1 MQHLS
6 TTQTLIQEKFDRRVF
21 ISGLLG
27 FEETKPLQQQI
38 VELIELRNIDI
49 KQISAGG
56 YHCSFLT
63 VDNEIFSIGWNEL
76 GQCGVGDFEICEKP
90 KKVEFPKEIKIKKI
104 KSSGRH
110 SLILTEDGRVFSYG
124 CCIDGRL
131 GIGNIPFNINT
142 PALIN
147 GLLDYR
153 VEYISTGFWH
163 NIVGTSCGKIFS
175 WGNNDEGKLGLN
187 NTQSSLVPIEISSLR
202 GTFIKQATGGAWHS
216 MLLTT
221 KGRVFT
227 WGSNY
232 WGQLG
237 LDDQFSRKDRHVP
250 TEIEFFRNF
259 KVKEI
264 SAGSNF
270 SFCLLENGDV
280 YSWGCGSNSKIGHES
295 EEAKYLPTKI
305 ESFPKNEKIIS
316 LRSGSNHSLFL
327 CQSGK
332 VYSCGWNKYFQLGH
346 ESDSIP
352 MEIEL
357 LKGIDIKNIDTGAF
371 YSVFCTKNDIQFNS
385 GFSNVLKDSFED
397 VLILFDPNI

>member
-6 TTQTLIQEKFDRRVF
+6 TTQILIDQNQDRRVF

-27 FEETKPLQQQI
+27 FEEIQPLQHQI
-38 VELIELRNIDI
+38 VELKELRNVNI
-49 KQISAGG
+49 KQVSAGG

-63 VDNEIFSIGWNEL
+63 SDNEIYSIGWNEL
-76 GQCGVGDFEICEKP
+76 GQCGVGDFEICNQP
-90 KKVEFPKEIKIKKI
+90 KKVKFPKEIKIKKI

-124 CCIDGRL
+124 CSLDGRL
-131 GIGNIPFNINT
+131 GIGNIPFNIHS
-142 PALIN
+142 PALVN
-147 GLLDYR
+147 SLLNYR

-187 NTQSSLVPIEISSLR
+187 NTESSFVPIEIYSLR

-216 MLLTT
+216 LLLSTE
-221 KGRVFT
+221 GRIFS

-237 LDDQFSRKDRHVP
+237 LDNQSSRKDRHVP
-250 TEIEFFRNF
+250 TEIEFFRNL

-305 ESFPKNEKIIS
+305 ESFPKDDKIIS

-327 CQSGK
+327 CESGK

-346 ESDSIP
+346 ESESIP
-352 MEIEL
+352 IEIDL
-357 LKGIDIKNIDTGAF
+357 LKGIEIKQMDTGAF
-371 YSVFCTKNDIQFNS
+371 YSVFCTKSDIQFNS
-385 GFSNVLKDSFED
+385 GFSKFPTDPFPD
-397 VLILFDPNI
+397 VVILFE